1 MAIKINGPAV
11 NIPYNTS
18 GLNDNNKRNHKY
30 KEEMYTKKFCH
41 ANERK
46 AIKEVQPSSV
56 SWAVSA
62 GSLAL

>member
-1 MAIKINGPAV
+1 
-11 NIPYNTS
+11 
-18 GLNDNNKRNHKY
+18 
-30 KEEMYTKKFCH
+30 MYTKKFCH

>member
-11 NIPYNTS
+11 NILYNTS
-18 GLNDNNKRNHKY
+18 GINDSNKRNHRY
-30 KEEMYTKKFCH
+30 KEEIYTKRFCY

-46 AIKEVQPSSV
+46 AIKKVPPSSV
-56 SWAVSA
+56 TWAVSA